1 MSCSLYRAAD
11 ETRTRDPNLGKV
23 VLYQLSYCR
32 KMLKNIAL
40 NRKRVQ
46 RYCFFLNRPN
56 IFTKKCKKNAFFII
70 FVGYLLF
77 FH

>member
-56 IFTKKCKKNAFFII
+56 ILRKKCKKNAFFAI

>member
-1 MSCSLYRAAD
+1 MSCSFYRAAN

-32 KMLKNIAL
+32 KMFKNIAL
-40 NRKRVQ
+40 IRKRVQ

-56 IFTKKCKKNAFFII
+56 IFAKKCKKSAFFFI
-70 FVGYLLF
+70 FVAYLLF
-77 FH
+77 FD